1 MGKKDQDL
9 KLTQYNCFPKL
20 NKNVLLLTER
30 EEFANRRVVFEDVT
44 FRGEKTFRAISSGH
58 RILESNHTFS
68 VVV

>member
-20 NKNVLLLTER
+20 KKVLLLTER

-44 FRGEKTFRAISSGH
+44 FRGEKTFQAISSGH

-68 VVV
+68 VVM